1 MTTKEQPPF
10 ANLLAETLSGI
21 LVPFPTPFDTAGEVD
36 RRAITA
42 NIEKWNTT
50 GVKGYVVLGSTGE
63 RVHLSDREAMTV
75 IETARAAVPETHA
88 FIVGAGQQ
96 STRATLEEVRRL
108 ADAGADAVLLIS
120 PNYYRAEMTPAAL
133 ADYYRAVAD
142 SSTLPALLYN
152 VPQLTGIAL
161 APETVAQLS
170 EHENIIGIKDSSGD
184 ILNLSETLRLVP
196 ESFIVLTG
204 HGAAL
209 ATALYAGA
217 HGAILA
223 VACFATRACVEI
235 YDAFNE
241 GQNERALD
249 LQRRVAHLVRALMGR
264 FGIGGIKTAMEF
276 VGYTGGRVRSPLRM
290 PDEGARQEIARL
302 LYESGLFDDEMTS
315 AYAGQQL
322 GAGAK

>member
-1 MTTKEQPPF
+1 MTTKEQLPSTNP
-10 ANLLAETLSGI
+10 LAETLHGI
-21 LVPFPTPFDTAGEVD
+21 LVPFPTPFDAAGEMD
-36 RRAITA
+36 LGALQA
-42 NIEKWNTT
+42 NLEKWNAT
-50 GVKGYVVLGSTGE
+50 GIKGYVALGSTGE
-63 RVHLSDREAMTV
+63 RVHLSDREAMTI
-75 IETARAAVPETHA
+75 IETARAAVPGTLA

-108 ADAGADAVLLIS
+108 GEAGADAVLLIS
-120 PNYYRAEMTPAAL
+120 PNYYRAEMTSAAL

-142 SSTLPALLYN
+142 SAPLPVLLYN

-161 APETVAQLS
+161 APEMVAQLS
-170 EHENIIGIKDSSGD
+170 EHENILGIKDSSGD
-184 ILNLSETLRLVP
+184 ILNLSETLRLVREP
-196 ESFIVLTG
+196 FTVLTG

-217 HGAILA
+217 QGAILA

-235 YDAFNE
+235 YDASKA
-241 GQNERALD
+241 GQTERALF

-276 VGYTGGRVRSPLRM
+276 VGYTGGHVRSPLRM

-302 LYESGLFDDEMTS
+302 LYESGLFDDEMKS
-315 AYAGQQL
+315 ASAGQQW